1 MPVTAKKP
9 QSRTHMTF
17 PATNGRKRT
26 EEDILKCLRDKLKPD
41 AAGNKLNKSELAA
54 CIGVHPAN
62 ISRIIEKT
70 INPRTGKPFAPSKDF
85 LKQASAYLDSCE
97 MRELD
102 AIEFGSSA
110 SAIRFVETSVSK
122 RIWQICDLA
131 RADFTI
137 AMISSET
144 SLGKTVAIKEYC
156 RRNPAAIYIHATP
169 WTNTQFQIMHAIWSA
184 LGLRNSNKKKKYSA
198 YQRCSEVVKHLTVP
212 GATSRIIIIDD
223 AHFLRYEVFETL
235 RSLHDDT
242 ETDDHL
248 GVPIV
253 LAGTTRLDSVVSVSG
268 DSHQLYEQIRARVG
282 FHNVIGKPKRDD
294 VLLIAA
300 ACAPAGAKFDPKA
313 QEFLYTEALGLG
325 AFRRVR
331 QIVSKL
337 HRLGG
342 KDKVNFKHPITQD
355 DLAKAAVLIGR
366 RF

>member
-1 MPVTAKKP
+1 MPATATKP
-9 QSRTHMTF
+9 SPQARTKLLF
-17 PATNGRKRT
+17 DATNGRKRT
-26 EEDILKCLRDKLKPD
+26 EQDILDGLRKKLEPD
-41 AAGNKLNKSELAA
+41 ASGNKMSQSELAA
-54 CIGVHPAN
+54 CVGVHSAN
-62 ISRIIEKT
+62 ISRLLKNT
-70 INPRTGKPFAPSKDF
+70 INERTGEPFKPSRQF
-85 LKQASAYLDSCE
+85 LLQAAAYLDSCE

-110 SAIRFVETSVSK
+110 SSIQFVETSVS
-122 RIWQICDLA
+122 RNIWRVCDFA
-131 RADFTI
+131 RADYTI

-144 SLGKTVAIKEYC
+144 SMGKTVAIKEYC
-156 RRNPAAIYIHATP
+156 KKNPAAIYIHASP

-184 LGLRNSNKKKKYSA
+184 LGFRGKKQYSA
-198 YQRCSEVVKHLTVP
+198 YQRCAEVVKSLTTP

-242 ETDDHL
+242 ETADHL

-253 LAGTTRLDSVVSVSG
+253 LAGTTRLDSIVSVSG

-282 FHNVIGKPKRDD
+282 LHKIIGKPSRED
-294 VLLIAA
+294 VQIIAG
-300 ACAPAGAKFDPKA
+300 ACAPAGATFDAKA
-313 QEFLYTEALGLG
+313 REFLYAEALGLG

-342 KDKVNFKHPITQD
+342 KDKIDFKRPITQD
-355 DLAKAAVLIGR
+355 DLAKAATLIGR